1 LNQKDEGVHR
11 GVMVEEIDRALAPE
25 QILLLQGPLPLP
37 EKVRLKLQETQ
48 QLQGFESVARDVY
61 GWGQDS

>member
-1 LNQKDEGVHR
+1 
-11 GVMVEEIDRALAPE
+11 MVEEIDRALAPE
-25 QILLLQGPLPLP
+25 QILLLQVPLPLL